1 VSGEIRS
8 PGGRRLFAASV
19 VLSALGVVLLAW
31 WLLADTRAWWTLT
44 AGAGAAIAGVVVA
57 ARGRRDAGASL
68 EDEAG
73 PVERKRGRKG

>member
-1 VSGEIRS
+1 MSGEIRT

-31 WLLADTRAWWTLT
+31 WLLADTRAWWTL
-44 AGAGAAIAGVVVA
+44 AVGACAAIAGVVVA

-68 EDEAG
+68 DDEAG
-73 PVERKRGRKG
+73 AGERKRGER